1 MFISEIPKTVMD
13 KSLVLAED
21 SMKKSYTDKIS
32 GKVDNQIS
40 SICANNKNEGFIKF
54 CQEYAVDHFKNETA
68 TTFKGFNERGS
79 LKNIFIK
86 NYFIIFI
93 FKLIVSL

>member
-13 KSLVLAED
+13 STE
-21 SMKKSYTDKIS
+21 KSYA
-32 GKVDNQIS
+32 DNLSTKMDHQIS
-40 SICANNKNEGFIKF
+40 SICASNKNEGFIKF